1 MATITSLG
9 IGSNIDANSIV
20 SQLVALEK
28 KPLVQLQKTAKDIQ
42 TQMSSVGQI
51 QSLFSKLQDS
61 ANALSNATTWNAV
74 QSTTSDPAAVS
85 VAASNGAPVGSYRV
99 NVQSLAA
106 AQTVLAPVAL
116 SSNAAPVGEGT
127 MTIEIGSW
135 DTGRTQFTARA
146 GGNPVSITITASDTL
161 ATMRDRI
168 NSAGAGVTASIVTD
182 STGARLTM
190 SSSESGE
197 NAGFRISVNDTGGTA
212 PDAPRLSRF
221 AFETATSVDAMQPM
235 QWGANAVAFIN
246 DIRVS
251 SGSNTLSGVLDGLT
265 LTLNR
270 ETTAP
275 VTVGVTRDTGT
286 VKDAIKK
293 FAESYSELAK
303 TIGQMTR
310 YDEATQTGGPL
321 QGDSVT
327 VGLLSRM
334 RSLINT
340 PSGAS
345 TVFTRLSDIGLTL
358 QRDGTMSVNEARLDT
373 ALGRLSDLRTALGT
387 VNVAN
392 PVNAGLARRFSDL
405 ATAMLGTNGTITN
418 RTSSLQKALANNQ
431 ANQDK
436 VEARAETMQQ
446 RLVAQYSAMDSA
458 VSRLSGLNSF
468 VTAQLAALNRTS
480 QG

>member
-1 MATITSLG
+1 MASITSLG
-9 IGSNIDANSIV
+9 IGSGVDLNSIV
-20 SQLVALEK
+20 NQLVAVEK
-28 KPLVQLQKTAKDIQ
+28 KPLVQLQKSAKDIQ

-61 ANALSNATTWNAV
+61 ANALSSATTWNAV
-74 QSTTSDPAAVS
+74 QSSTSDSTAVS
-85 VAASNGAPVGSYRV
+85 VAASNGAPVGSYQV
-99 NVQSLAA
+99 SVQRLATS
-106 AQTVLAPVAL
+106 QSVLAPTAL
-116 SSNAAPVGEGT
+116 SSSAVPAGEGT
-127 MTIEIGSW
+127 LTIEIGSW
-135 DTGRTQFTARA
+135 AAGGTSFTARA
-146 GGNPVSITITASDTL
+146 GGNPVSITITADDTL

-182 STGARLTM
+182 STGARLTL
-190 SSSESGE
+190 SSSESGA
-197 NAGFRISVNDTGGTA
+197 NSGFRITANDADGDST
-212 PDAPRLSRF
+212 DAAGLSRF
-221 AFETATSVDAMQPM
+221 TYDPSTGANSMQLM
-235 QWGANAVAFIN
+235 QSGANALATIN
-246 DIRVS
+246 GIEVS
-251 SGSNTLSGVLDGLT
+251 SSTNVMSGVLEGLN

-270 ETTAP
+270 VTTAP
-275 VTVGVTRDTGT
+275 VTVGVTRDTGSI
-286 VKDAIKK
+286 KEAIKK
-293 FAESYSELAK
+293 FAASYSELA
-303 TIGQMTR
+303 TSIGQMTR
-310 YDEATQTGGPL
+310 YDEATKTGGPL

-392 PVNAGLARRFSDL
+392 PANAGLARRFSDL
-405 ATAMLGTNGTITN
+405 ATAMLGTNGAITN

-431 ANQDK
+431 KNQDK
-436 VEARAETMQQ
+436 VEARAETLQE

-458 VSRLSGLNSF
+458 VSKLSGLNSF
-468 VTAQLAALNRTS
+468 VTAQLNALNRQS
-480 QG
+480 SN